1 MRLAIYPLTV
11 DISFSYFKPGM
22 LLHPASHSFS
32 QLLHLVWLR
41 ENEAYAFLS
50 LLIFT
55 ILRMQMYFIIRG
67 CLHVLLNSSSWYKTV
82 TAQVYYFLGNLLS
95 NPRFCLLHMML
106 VRPQDRI
113 LDIVKKCLPTPQSKS
128 QMRSFL
134 KRVLPYR
141 NHVMYFSFFHLEMKS
156 MFHIP

>member
-11 DISFSYFKPGM
+11 DISFSYFKPGL

-32 QLLHLVWLR
+32 QLFRLVWLR

-55 ILRMQMYFIIRG
+55 ILRMQMYFFIIRG

-82 TAQVYYFLGNLLS
+82 TAQVYYFLGNSLS
-95 NPRFCLLHMML
+95 NPCFCLLHMMP
-106 VRPQDRI
+106 VRPQDWI
-113 LDIVKKCLPTPQSKS
+113 IDIVKKCLPTPQSKS

-134 KRVLPYR
+134 KCVLPTGATWCI
-141 NHVMYFSFFHLEMKS
+141 FLSS
-156 MFHIP
+156 T